1 MIKENNT
8 ANKIGMKKSGE
19 KRQRI
24 KPMSRDYAKEIKE
37 YVKIKDNLMKLS
49 GGKSE
54 LSGENPVY
62 PDYLEA
68 HHIEGRIGEKLT
80 NALNIIILTSS
91 EHREIHKHNSY
102 EKKLEL
108 LARVKIIREEQ
119 GYERS

>member
-1 MIKENNT
+1 MT
-8 ANKIGMKKSGE
+8 KIGMKKSGE

-37 YVKIKDNLMKLS
+37 YVKVKDKLMELS

-54 LSGENPVY
+54 LSGKLPVY

-80 NALNIIILTSS
+80 NSMNIIILTSS

-102 EKKLEL
+102 EKKQEL
-108 LARVKIIREEQ
+108 LSRVKEIRLSQ
-119 GYERS
+119 GYKLEDYE